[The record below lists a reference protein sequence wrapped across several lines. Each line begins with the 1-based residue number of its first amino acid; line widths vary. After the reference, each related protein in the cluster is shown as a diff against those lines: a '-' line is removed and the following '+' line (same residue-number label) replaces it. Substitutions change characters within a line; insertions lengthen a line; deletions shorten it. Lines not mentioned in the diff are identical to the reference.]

1 MPTLEMTDTQS
12 DDRKLDVD
20 YIALATNLLEEGEPR
35 KALEVG
41 MELLM
46 VPESQFDAWK
56 LIGLSF
62 LELNAVD
69 QAIEALKEAIK
80 LSPNDIDLLV
90 ALGRAFRAGKQIPAS
105 LAVYRKAI
113 ELDESNLVAMKEMHD
128 SVLSLGRLPT
138 KEMQNEVKSCTS
150 FYEESLILDPTRID
164 LYYSLSHLYIM
175 QGRSADS
182 VRLIGALRE
191 ILPDCNTAK
200 YNYAMALKDAGRLI
214 DAISMLESISSPS
227 SFDLTAKIN
236 HSLGHAYLQ
245 KLEFAKGWD
254 LYESRWQD
262 EHFPS
267 KNLNTMNDQLPR
279 WSGQKVGKLLV
290 WAEQGIGD
298 EIMFSSVLEDACRLC
313 ELVTVACDERLI
325 QIYERS
331 FSGNI
336 KFVDKLKKTI
346 TGKFDAQI
354 PIGSLPMLFRR
365 NLESFARYKRGYFRP
380 NDVMVSKIRDNISC
394 PENFEIIGV
403 SWFSNSINHGR
414 LIRNTTLVDLLKKIG
429 TKDRYFVC
437 LQYGEV
443 EKEIAEAKRLLG
455 VQVINPEDIDQ
466 RKDLDNLAN
475 LISACDH
482 VVSVDNVTV
491 HLAGALGVST
501 TALIPS
507 VPDWR
512 WGIKDQETHWY
523 PSVRL
528 HRQTSPSFW
537 PSLTL

>member
-1 MPTLEMTDTQS
+1 MLTLEMADTQS
-12 DDRKLDVD
+12 KDRECDLDN
-20 YIALATNLLEEGEPR
+20 IALAMNFLKEGEPR

-41 MELLM
+41 MGLLM
-46 VPESQFDAWK
+46 VPESQFDAWR

-62 LELNAVD
+62 LELNAVN
-69 QAIEALKEAIK
+69 QAIAALKEAIK

-113 ELDESNLVAMKEMHD
+113 ELDENNLVAMKEMHD
-128 SVLSLGRLPT
+128 SVLCLGRLPS
-138 KEMQNEVKSCTS
+138 KELQNELKSCTS

-200 YNYAMALKDAGRLI
+200 YNYAMALKDTGRLT
-214 DAISMLESISSPS
+214 DAISMLESISCPS

-236 HSLGHAYLQ
+236 HSLGHTYLQ

-267 KNLNTMNDQLPR
+267 KNLNIMNDQIPR
-279 WSGQKVGKLLV
+279 WSGQEVGKLLV

-365 NLESFARYKRGYFRP
+365 NLESFDRYKRGYFRP
-380 NDVMVSKIRDNISC
+380 NDVMVKKIRDNISC

-403 SWFSNSINHGR
+403 SWFSNSITHQR
-414 LIRNTTLVDLLKKIG
+414 LIRNTALVDLLKKIG

-443 EKEIAEAKRLLG
+443 EKEITEAKRLLG

-512 WGIKDQETHWY
+512 WGIKDQETYWY

-537 PSLTL
+537 PPLTL

>member
-128 SVLSLGRLPT
+128 SILSLGRLPS

-380 NDVMVSKIRDNISC
+380 NDVMVNKIRDNISC

-443 EKEIAEAKRLLG
+443 EKEITEAKRLLG

-523 PSVRL
+523 SSVRL

>member
-1 MPTLEMTDTQS
+1 
-12 DDRKLDVD
+12 
-20 YIALATNLLEEGEPR
+20 
-35 KALEVG
+35 
-41 MELLM
+41 
-46 VPESQFDAWK
+46 
-56 LIGLSF
+56 
-62 LELNAVD
+62 
-69 QAIEALKEAIK
+69 
-80 LSPNDIDLLV
+80 
-90 ALGRAFRAGKQIPAS
+90 
-105 LAVYRKAI
+105 
-113 ELDESNLVAMKEMHD
+113 
-128 SVLSLGRLPT
+128 
-138 KEMQNEVKSCTS
+138 
-150 FYEESLILDPTRID
+150 
-164 LYYSLSHLYIM
+164 
-175 QGRSADS
+175 
-182 VRLIGALRE
+182 
-191 ILPDCNTAK
+191 
-200 YNYAMALKDAGRLI
+200 
-214 DAISMLESISSPS
+214 
-227 SFDLTAKIN
+227 
-236 HSLGHAYLQ
+236 
-245 KLEFAKGWD
+245 
-254 LYESRWQD
+254 
-262 EHFPS
+262 
-267 KNLNTMNDQLPR
+267 
-279 WSGQKVGKLLV
+279 
-290 WAEQGIGD
+290 
-298 EIMFSSVLEDACRLC
+298 
-313 ELVTVACDERLI
+313 
-325 QIYERS
+325 
-331 FSGNI
+331 
-336 KFVDKLKKTI
+336 
-346 TGKFDAQI
+346 
-354 PIGSLPMLFRR
+354 MLFRR

-380 NDVMVSKIRDNISC
+380 NDVMVNKIRDNISC